1 MIELERHIEVLLL
14 NNDCVIIPNFGGFM
28 VHHVE
33 ARYDEKDHI
42 FLPPYRTLGFNPQ
55 LKMNDSLLAQSYIEA
70 YDISYPEA
78 IKRIVSEVDELNQI
92 LDNEGEY
99 ELNDIGT
106 LHRNEMGSFDFVPC
120 DAGILTP
127 YLYGLSSF
135 ELESLSSIKAKRNKE
150 VIEAEKEITNI
161 PTGIQALE
169 KANIF
174 ANQSSLSNK
183 TEDEQ
188 EDQEKSIRISISMLR
203 NAAAVAILFVVL
215 MLIPTPLS
223 NKKDKLIQ
231 SELNTSLLYKIIP
244 NDVITEKAGVNPLEK
259 IASKPQPESTK
270 EVKAK
275 EVVEEVNTPKKQ
287 ETFYTIV
294 LASRITK
301 KNAEAYTKSLKNK
314 GLENA
319 KMIAKGGHV
328 KVICGRYESEKEA
341 YKAMNKL
348 NNNPDFAD
356 CWVTKIQE

>member
-1 MIELERHIEVLLL
+1 
-14 NNDCVIIPNFGGFM
+14 M

-78 IKRIVSEVDELNQI
+78 IKRIESEVDELNQI

-106 LHRNEMGSFDFVPC
+106 LHRNEMGSFDFIPC

-231 SELNTSLLYKIIP
+231 SELNTSLLQKIIP

-301 KNAEAYTKSLKNK
+301 KNAEAYTKSLKTK

-319 KMIAKGGHV
+319 EMIAKGGHV

>member
-150 VIEAEKEITNI
+150 VIEAEKEITNS

-301 KNAEAYTKSLKNK
+301 KNAEAYTESLKNK

-319 KMIAKGGHV
+319 EMIAKGAHI

>member
-1 MIELERHIEVLLL
+1 
-14 NNDCVIIPNFGGFM
+14 M

-78 IKRIVSEVDELNQI
+78 IKRIESEVDELNQI

-150 VIEAEKEITNI
+150 VIEAEKETTNI

-174 ANQSSLSNK
+174 ANQSSLSNN

-188 EDQEKSIRISISMLR
+188 QDQEKSIRISISMLR

-259 IASKPQPESTK
+259 IASKPQTENAK
-270 EVKAK
+270 AVKAK

-301 KNAEAYTKSLKNK
+301 KNAEAYTESLKNK

-319 KMIAKGGHV
+319 EMIAKGAHV
-328 KVICGRYESEKEA
+328 KVICGRYESVKEA

>member
-78 IKRIVSEVDELNQI
+78 IKRIESEVDELNQI

-106 LHRNEMGSFDFVPC
+106 LHRNEMGSFDFIPC

-150 VIEAEKEITNI
+150 VIETEKETTNI

-174 ANQSSLSNK
+174 ANQSSLSNN

-188 EDQEKSIRISISMLR
+188 QDQEKSIRISISMLR

-259 IASKPQPESTK
+259 IASKPQTESAK
-270 EVKAK
+270 AVKAK

-301 KNAEAYTKSLKNK
+301 KNAEAYTESLKNK

-319 KMIAKGGHV
+319 EMIAKGAHV
-328 KVICGRYESEKEA
+328 KVICGRYESVKEA

>member
-1 MIELERHIEVLLL
+1 VIELERHIEVLLL

-78 IKRIVSEVDELNQI
+78 IKRIESEVDELNQI

-150 VIEAEKEITNI
+150 VIEAEKETTNI

-174 ANQSSLSNK
+174 ANQSSLSNN

-188 EDQEKSIRISISMLR
+188 QDQEKSIRISISMLR

-215 MLIPTPLS
+215 ILIPTPLS

-301 KNAEAYTKSLKNK
+301 KNAEAYTESLKNK

-319 KMIAKGGHV
+319 EMIAKGAHV

>member
-78 IKRIVSEVDELNQI
+78 IKRIESEVDELNQI

-99 ELNDIGT
+99 ELNDIGI

-150 VIEAEKEITNI
+150 VIEAKKETTNI

-174 ANQSSLSNK
+174 ANQSSLSNN

-188 EDQEKSIRISISMLR
+188 QDQEKSIRISISMLR

-259 IASKPQPESTK
+259 IASKPQTESTK
-270 EVKAK
+270 AVKAK
-275 EVVEEVNTPKKQ
+275 EVGEEVNTPKKQ

-301 KNAEAYTKSLKNK
+301 KNAEAYTESLKNK

-319 KMIAKGGHV
+319 EMIAKGTHV

>member
-33 ARYDEKDHI
+33 ARYDENDHI

-78 IKRIVSEVDELNQI
+78 IKRIESEVDELNQI

-106 LHRNEMGSFDFVPC
+106 LHRNEMGSFDFIPC

-150 VIEAEKEITNI
+150 VIETEKETTNI

-174 ANQSSLSNK
+174 ANQSSLSNN

-188 EDQEKSIRISISMLR
+188 QDQEKSIRISISMLR

-259 IASKPQPESTK
+259 IASKPQTENAK
-270 EVKAK
+270 AVKAK

-301 KNAEAYTKSLKNK
+301 KNAEAYTESLKNK

-319 KMIAKGGHV
+319 EMIAKGAHV
-328 KVICGRYESEKEA
+328 KVICGRYESVKEA

>member
-78 IKRIVSEVDELNQI
+78 IKRIESEVDELNQI

-150 VIEAEKEITNI
+150 VIEAEKETTNI

-174 ANQSSLSNK
+174 ANQSSLSNN

-188 EDQEKSIRISISMLR
+188 QDQEKSIRISISMLR
-203 NAAAVAILFVVL
+203 NAAAVAILFIVL

-244 NDVITEKAGVNPLEK
+244 NDVITEKSGVNPLEK
-259 IASKPQPESTK
+259 IASKPQTESTK
-270 EVKAK
+270 AVKAK

-301 KNAEAYTKSLKNK
+301 KNAEAYTESLKNK

-319 KMIAKGGHV
+319 EMIAKGAHV

>member
-78 IKRIVSEVDELNQI
+78 IKRIESEVDELNQI

-106 LHRNEMGSFDFVPC
+106 LHRNEMGSFDFIPC

-150 VIEAEKEITNI
+150 VIETEKETTNI

-174 ANQSSLSNK
+174 ANQSSLSNN

-188 EDQEKSIRISISMLR
+188 QDQEKSIRISISMLR

-259 IASKPQPESTK
+259 IASKPQTENAK
-270 EVKAK
+270 AVKAK

-301 KNAEAYTKSLKNK
+301 KNAEAYTESLKSK

-319 KMIAKGGHV
+319 EMIAKGAHV
-328 KVICGRYESEKEA
+328 KVICGRYESVKEA

>member
-203 NAAAVAILFVVL
+203 NTAAVAILFVVL

-301 KNAEAYTKSLKNK
+301 KNAEAYTKSLKTK

-319 KMIAKGGHV
+319 EMIAKGGHV

>member
-78 IKRIVSEVDELNQI
+78 IKRIVSEVDKLNQI

-150 VIEAEKEITNI
+150 VIETEKETTNI

-259 IASKPQPESTK
+259 IASKSQTESTK

-301 KNAEAYTKSLKNK
+301 KNAEAYTKSLKTK

-319 KMIAKGGHV
+319 EMIAKGVHV

-341 YKAMNKL
+341 YKAMNEL

>member
-301 KNAEAYTKSLKNK
+301 KNAEAYTESLKNK

-319 KMIAKGGHV
+319 EMIAKGVHV

>member
-78 IKRIVSEVDELNQI
+78 IKRIESEVDELNQI

-106 LHRNEMGSFDFVPC
+106 LHRNEMGSFDFIPC

-150 VIEAEKEITNI
+150 VIETEKETTNI

-301 KNAEAYTKSLKNK
+301 KNAEAYTESLKNK

-319 KMIAKGGHV
+319 EMIAKGAHV

>member
-259 IASKPQPESTK
+259 IASKPQTESTK

-301 KNAEAYTKSLKNK
+301 KNAEAYTKSLKTK

-319 KMIAKGGHV
+319 EMIAKGGHV

>member
-301 KNAEAYTKSLKNK
+301 KNAEAYTKSLKTK

-319 KMIAKGGHV
+319 EMIAKGAHV

>member
-42 FLPPYRTLGFNPQ
+42 SLPPYRTLGFNPQ

-78 IKRIVSEVDELNQI
+78 IKRIESEVDELNQI

-150 VIEAEKEITNI
+150 VIEAEKETTNI

-174 ANQSSLSNK
+174 ANQSSLSNN

-188 EDQEKSIRISISMLR
+188 QDQEKSIRISISMLR

-259 IASKPQPESTK
+259 IASKPQTENAK
-270 EVKAK
+270 AVKAK

-301 KNAEAYTKSLKNK
+301 KNAEAYTESLKNK

-319 KMIAKGGHV
+319 EMIAKGAHV
-328 KVICGRYESEKEA
+328 KVICGRYESVKEA

>member
-78 IKRIVSEVDELNQI
+78 IKRIESEVDELNQI

-106 LHRNEMGSFDFVPC
+106 LHRNEMGSFDFIPC

-150 VIEAEKEITNI
+150 VIEAKKETTNI

-174 ANQSSLSNK
+174 ANQSSLSNN

-188 EDQEKSIRISISMLR
+188 QDQEKSIRISISMLR

-244 NDVITEKAGVNPLEK
+244 NDVITEKSGVNPLEK
-259 IASKPQPESTK
+259 IASKPQTESTK
-270 EVKAK
+270 AVKAK

-301 KNAEAYTKSLKNK
+301 KNAEAYTESLKNK

-319 KMIAKGGHV
+319 EMIAKGAHV

>member
-78 IKRIVSEVDELNQI
+78 IKRIESEVDELNQI

-150 VIEAEKEITNI
+150 VIEAEKETTNI

-259 IASKPQPESTK
+259 IASKPQTESAK
-270 EVKAK
+270 AVKAK

-301 KNAEAYTKSLKNK
+301 KNAEAYTESLKNK

-319 KMIAKGGHV
+319 EMIAKGGHI

>member
-78 IKRIVSEVDELNQI
+78 IKRIEREVDELNQI

-106 LHRNEMGSFDFVPC
+106 LHRNEMGSFDFIPC

-150 VIEAEKEITNI
+150 AIEAKKETTNI

-174 ANQSSLSNK
+174 ANQSSFSNK

-301 KNAEAYTKSLKNK
+301 KNAEAYIESLKNK

-319 KMIAKGGHV
+319 EMIAKGVHV

>member
-78 IKRIVSEVDELNQI
+78 IKRIESEVDELNQI

-319 KMIAKGGHV
+319 EMIAKGGHV

>member
-78 IKRIVSEVDELNQI
+78 IKRIESEVDELNQI

-150 VIEAEKEITNI
+150 VIEAEKETTNI

-174 ANQSSLSNK
+174 ANQSSLSNN

-188 EDQEKSIRISISMLR
+188 QDQEKSIRISISMLR

-215 MLIPTPLS
+215 ILIPTPLS

-301 KNAEAYTKSLKNK
+301 KNAEAYTESLKNK

-319 KMIAKGGHV
+319 EMIAKGAHI

>member
-301 KNAEAYTKSLKNK
+301 KNAEAYTKRLKTK

-319 KMIAKGGHV
+319 EMIAKGGHV

>member
-78 IKRIVSEVDELNQI
+78 IKRIESEVDELNQI

-301 KNAEAYTKSLKNK
+301 KNAEAYTESLKNK

-319 KMIAKGGHV
+319 EMIAKGAHI

>member
-78 IKRIVSEVDELNQI
+78 IKRIESEVDELNQI

-106 LHRNEMGSFDFVPC
+106 LHRNEMGSFDFIPC

-150 VIEAEKEITNI
+150 AIEAEKETTNI
-161 PTGIQALE
+161 PAGIQALE
-169 KANIF
+169 KTNIF
-174 ANQSSLSNK
+174 ANQSSLSNN

-188 EDQEKSIRISISMLR
+188 QDQEKSIRISISMLR

-301 KNAEAYTKSLKNK
+301 KNAEAYTESLKNK

-319 KMIAKGGHV
+319 EMIAKGAYV
-328 KVICGRYESEKEA
+328 KVICGRYKSEKEA

>member
-78 IKRIVSEVDELNQI
+78 IKRIESEVDELNQI

-150 VIEAEKEITNI
+150 VIETEKETTNI

-174 ANQSSLSNK
+174 ANQSSLSNN

-188 EDQEKSIRISISMLR
+188 QDQEKSIRISISMLR

-301 KNAEAYTKSLKNK
+301 KNAEAYTESLKNK

-319 KMIAKGGHV
+319 EMIAKGAHV

>member
-203 NAAAVAILFVVL
+203 NAAAVAIL
-215 MLIPTPLS
+215 
-223 NKKDKLIQ
+223 
-231 SELNTSLLYKIIP
+231 SL
-244 NDVITEKAGVNPLEK
+244 
-259 IASKPQPESTK
+259 
-270 EVKAK
+270 
-275 EVVEEVNTPKKQ
+275 
-287 ETFYTIV
+287 F
-294 LASRITK
+294 
-301 KNAEAYTKSLKNK
+301 
-314 GLENA
+314 
-319 KMIAKGGHV
+319 
-328 KVICGRYESEKEA
+328 
-341 YKAMNKL
+341 
-348 NNNPDFAD
+348 
-356 CWVTKIQE
+356 

>member
-78 IKRIVSEVDELNQI
+78 IKRIESEVDELNQI

-106 LHRNEMGSFDFVPC
+106 LHRNEMGSFDFIPC

-301 KNAEAYTKSLKNK
+301 KNAEAYTKSLKTK

-319 KMIAKGGHV
+319 EMIAKGGHV

>member
-78 IKRIVSEVDELNQI
+78 IKRIESEVDELNQI

-106 LHRNEMGSFDFVPC
+106 LHRNEMGSFDFIPC

-150 VIEAEKEITNI
+150 VIEAEKETTNI

-174 ANQSSLSNK
+174 ANQSSLSNN

-188 EDQEKSIRISISMLR
+188 QDQEKSIRISISMLR

-259 IASKPQPESTK
+259 IASKPQTENAK
-270 EVKAK
+270 AVKAK

-301 KNAEAYTKSLKNK
+301 KNAEAYTESLKNK

-319 KMIAKGGHV
+319 EMIAKGAHV
-328 KVICGRYESEKEA
+328 KVICGRYESVKEA

>member
-78 IKRIVSEVDELNQI
+78 IKRIESEVDELNQI

-106 LHRNEMGSFDFVPC
+106 LHRNEMGSFDFIPC

-150 VIEAEKEITNI
+150 VIETEKETTNI

-244 NDVITEKAGVNPLEK
+244 NDVITEKAGINPIEK
-259 IASKPQPESTK
+259 I
-270 EVKAK
+270 
-275 EVVEEVNTPKKQ
+275 
-287 ETFYTIV
+287 
-294 LASRITK
+294 
-301 KNAEAYTKSLKNK
+301 
-314 GLENA
+314 
-319 KMIAKGGHV
+319 
-328 KVICGRYESEKEA
+328 GRSQVSH
-341 YKAMNKL
+341 NL
-348 NNNPDFAD
+348 
-356 CWVTKIQE
+356 

>member
-33 ARYDEKDHI
+33 ARYDEKNHI

-301 KNAEAYTKSLKNK
+301 KNAEAYTKSLKTK

-319 KMIAKGGHV
+319 EMIAKGGHV

>member
-301 KNAEAYTKSLKNK
+301 KNAEAYTESLKNK

-319 KMIAKGGHV
+319 EMIAKGGHI

>member
-78 IKRIVSEVDELNQI
+78 IKRIESEVDELNQI

-301 KNAEAYTKSLKNK
+301 KNAEAYTKSLKTK

-319 KMIAKGGHV
+319 EMIAKGGHV

>member
-183 TEDEQ
+183 TEDEL

-301 KNAEAYTKSLKNK
+301 KNAEAYTKSLKTK

-319 KMIAKGGHV
+319 EMIAKGGHV

>member
-78 IKRIVSEVDELNQI
+78 IKRIESEVDELNQI

-150 VIEAEKEITNI
+150 VIEAKKETTNI

-174 ANQSSLSNK
+174 ANQSSLSNN

-188 EDQEKSIRISISMLR
+188 QDQEKSIRISISMLR

-259 IASKPQPESTK
+259 IASKPQTESTK
-270 EVKAK
+270 AVKAK

-301 KNAEAYTKSLKNK
+301 KNAEAYTESLKNK

-319 KMIAKGGHV
+319 EMIAKGTHV

>member
-78 IKRIVSEVDELNQI
+78 INRIVSEVDELNQI

-301 KNAEAYTKSLKNK
+301 KNAEAYTKSLKTK

-319 KMIAKGGHV
+319 EMIAKGGHV

>member
-1 MIELERHIEVLLL
+1 
-14 NNDCVIIPNFGGFM
+14 M

-259 IASKPQPESTK
+259 IASKPQTESAK
-270 EVKAK
+270 AVKAK

-301 KNAEAYTKSLKNK
+301 KNAEAYTKSLKTK

-319 KMIAKGGHV
+319 EMIAKGGHV

>member
-42 FLPPYRTLGFNPQ
+42 FLPPYRTLGFNP
-55 LKMNDSLLAQSYIEA
+55 LLNMNDSLLAQSYIET
-70 YDISYPEA
+70 YDISFPEA
-78 IKRIVSEVDELNQI
+78 IKRIENEVDELNQI

-106 LHRNEMGSFDFVPC
+106 LHRNDMGSFDFIPC

-135 ELESLSSIKAKRNKE
+135 ELESLSSIKAKYNQETVKT
-150 VIEAEKEITNI
+150 EKETTNI
-161 PTGIQALE
+161 PVGIQALE

-174 ANQSSLSNK
+174 ANQSPLYNNTVEK
-183 TEDEQ
+183 Q
-188 EDQEKSIRISISMLR
+188 QDQEKSLRISISMLR
-203 NAAAVAILFVVL
+203 HIAAVAILFVVL

-244 NDVITEKAGVNPLEK
+244 NDIITPKIGVNPLTK
-259 IASKPQPESTK
+259 IANKPQTESTK
-270 EVKAK
+270 TIKTKKVI
-275 EVVEEVNTPKKQ
+275 EEANTPKKQ
-287 ETFYTIV
+287 
-294 LASRITK
+294 
-301 KNAEAYTKSLKNK
+301 
-314 GLENA
+314 
-319 KMIAKGGHV
+319 
-328 KVICGRYESEKEA
+328 
-341 YKAMNKL
+341 
-348 NNNPDFAD
+348 
-356 CWVTKIQE
+356 

>member
-78 IKRIVSEVDELNQI
+78 IKRIESEVDELNQI

-106 LHRNEMGSFDFVPC
+106 LHRNEMGSFDFIPC

-150 VIEAEKEITNI
+150 VIEAEKETTNI

-174 ANQSSLSNK
+174 ANQSSLSNN

-188 EDQEKSIRISISMLR
+188 QDQETSIRISISMLR

-301 KNAEAYTKSLKNK
+301 KNAAAYTESLKNK

-319 KMIAKGGHV
+319 EMIAKGGHI

>member
-78 IKRIVSEVDELNQI
+78 IKRIESEVDELNQI

-150 VIEAEKEITNI
+150 VIEAEKETTNI

-174 ANQSSLSNK
+174 ANQSSLSNN

-188 EDQEKSIRISISMLR
+188 QDQEKSIRISISMLR

-259 IASKPQPESTK
+259 IASKPQTENAK
-270 EVKAK
+270 AVKAK

-301 KNAEAYTKSLKNK
+301 KNAEAYTESLKNK

-319 KMIAKGGHV
+319 EMIAKGAHV
-328 KVICGRYESEKEA
+328 KVICGRYESVKEA